1 MEYCPINA
9 KGIDRVNTRA
19 THHLSGGIYHLNSI
33 FALFVNHLKFKV
45 LYKFIGAL
53 VGFFLLGRNF
63 FGAVIGYVV
72 GAMVDTFLAGNSKKG
87 NSEDVFEY
95 YRQHASR
102 SHEDFATMITALS
115 AAVMKADGRPLKVE
129 LEYIKSFFSRQFGPQ
144 FLNVHLQTLKHFLDS
159 QSIPVERICGDIKLR
174 TQIEVRI
181 QLLHYLFGIANAD
194 GHVAEAELELLRR
207 VATLLEIPAADF
219 ESIKSMFYRDVNSDY
234 HVLGIEPGATEEEI
248 KKAYRQMAI
257 RYHPDKVIH
266 MGEEYQKGAKEKFQK
281 VQEAYENIKKA
292 RGIA

>member
-1 MEYCPINA
+1 MY
-9 KGIDRVNTRA
+9 R
-19 THHLSGGIYHLNSI
+19 
-33 FALFVNHLKFKV
+33 
-45 LYKFIGAL
+45 FIGAL
-53 VGFFLLGRNF
+53 VGFFVLGRNF
-63 FGAVIGYVV
+63 FAALIGFVV
-72 GAMVDTFLAGNSKKG
+72 GSLIDSFVAKG
-87 NSEDVFEY
+87 KNGDRNDDIFEY

-115 AAVMKADGRPLKVE
+115 AAMMKADGRPLKVE

-144 FLNVHLQTLKHFLDS
+144 FLNSHLKTLKHFLDS
-159 QSIPVERICGDIKLR
+159 PDIPLDRICADINLR
-174 TQIEVRI
+174 TQVEVRI

-194 GHVAEAELELLRR
+194 GNIAEQEMQLLRR
-207 VATLLEIPAADF
+207 IATMLEIPVADF
-219 ESIKSMFYRDVNSDY
+219 ESIKSMFYRDVNADY
-234 HVLGIEPGATEEEI
+234 HVLGIEPSATEEEI

-292 RGIA
+292 RGIS